1 MHFVRAITAAN
12 QRLER
17 LLGVEYAGSCCVM
30 AAGKEEASDMTVKAA
45 ESRVVDLSGMGLQHL
60 DTISLCVT
68 NAFTLI
74 LDKNQLTKLESVE
87 KCSDLVQLS
96 VANNRLVRMI
106 GVAKLISLQVLN
118 LPNNSIGNVEGLKD
132 LVHLEWLNLAG
143 NNIKTMEPVNSC
155 LALRHLDLSDNNI
168 SLIGD
173 LSKLLS
179 LQILLLHGNTIT
191 TLRSASSHLPPG
203 LNILSLAENE
213 IRDLNEV
220 SYLGFLRELEQL
232 SIMSNPCVMATPSL
246 PGFDYRPY
254 IVSWCLTLR
263 ILDGY
268 VIPQKESLKAEWL
281 YSQGKGRSFRPGQ
294 HVQLVQYLAS
304 VCPLTS
310 TPALQSAEDA
320 KLEKILNKQRLHQM
334 ELMEKFQNSSHIP
347 QSSPTQELSFQS
359 ERNSLTQNSSTHNVK
374 EPVIRINSWVG
385 ASDHGDQ
392 CHAVKEF
399 SPVLGQTAGYCCS
412 ELFLED
418 VQTDEDKLNCSL
430 LSSESMFMPVTAAV
444 SPLTP
449 SHDLSLP
456 RDTPAPEGDV
466 TSPFHLEKGAKHKD
480 SHDRKHQSATRGTEE
495 YGAWGGEASKKSKV
509 SGNKLFH
516 VSSPVQSCV
525 NFTSSIS
532 KCPESA
538 ALRKEHNLLDNKLP
552 KWAPMETSQKM
563 VGEDSKPDKSG
574 TSVTLNPDPE
584 LLNEMNKAAIKIQ
597 AHWRGFY
604 TRNSNQKAKE
614 IRCEIRL
621 RRMQEHVEYLTEEV
635 IRWRKECKEERIQRM
650 VQEEAVKFLWN
661 QVQSLQEWQ
670 MCMTQKENVALH
682 SDTKEPILPQHM
694 FIHSSEC
701 EPQSFLLNSH
711 LSPTSRQDTHLE
723 CSLLEFPDSGFQSS
737 DVTHNCLKDS
747 LNSHQSSSGSMS
759 TVVEVSREIVRKD
772 NECLTKEPGEPEAL
786 DSSHTQCS
794 KENSNS
800 EQDSSLIQQY
810 LNSVRQLDAAEDEPS
825 FSGRTECNSSS
836 DVSLCGASVEMSNSN
851 TRIPEALRQA
861 EKCVIE
867 TDIVESIGMQGKS
880 HEPVPEA
887 L

>member
-1 MHFVRAITAAN
+1 
-12 QRLER
+12 
-17 LLGVEYAGSCCVM
+17 M
-30 AAGKEEASDMTVKAA
+30 AAEKEEALEMTVKAL

-60 DTISLCVT
+60 DTVSLCPADT
-68 NAFTLI
+68 FTLI

-96 VANNRLVRMI
+96 VANNRLVRMN
-106 GVAKLISLQVLN
+106 GVAKLVNLRVLN

-143 NNIKTMEPVNSC
+143 NNIKSVEPVNGC
-155 LALRHLDLSDNNI
+155 LSLRHLDLSDNNI

-179 LQILLLHGNTIT
+179 LKILLLHGNTIT
-191 TLRSASSHLPPG
+191 TLRSASNHLPPD

-268 VIPQKESLKAEWL
+268 VISQKESLKAEWL

-320 KLEKILNKQRLHQM
+320 KLEKILNKQRLHQL
-334 ELMEKFQNSSHIP
+334 ELMEKFQNSSHIL
-347 QSSPTQELSFQS
+347 QSSPTQELLFQS
-359 ERNSLTQNSSTHNVK
+359 EYNSPTQSHTTHNVN
-374 EPVIRINSWVG
+374 EPVIRINSWVE
-385 ASDHGDQ
+385 ASGHGDQ
-392 CHAVKEF
+392 SYAIKPI
-399 SPVLGQTAGYCCS
+399 SPVLGQSVGCCQS
-412 ELFLED
+412 ELLLED
-418 VQTDEDKLNCSL
+418 IQTDEDKLNCSL
-430 LSSESMFMPVTAAV
+430 LSSESTFMPVTTAM
-444 SPLTP
+444 SPLSS
-449 SHDLSLP
+449 SHDLRLP
-456 RDTPAPEGDV
+456 GDILTPEGDV
-466 TSPFHLEKGAKHKD
+466 TPPLHLETKAKHKD
-480 SHDRKHQSATRGTEE
+480 SDDQKHQRAARRAEE
-495 YGAWGGEASKKSKV
+495 YGAWVGRASEKSKDG
-509 SGNKLFH
+509 SGSKLIH
-516 VSSPVQSCV
+516 VSSPVRSCV
-525 NFTSSIS
+525 NFTSSVS
-532 KCPESA
+532 KYLVST
-538 ALRKEHNLLDNKLP
+538 ALTKERNLLDNRLP
-552 KWAPMETSQKM
+552 NLAPMETGQKV

-574 TSVTLNPDPE
+574 TSVTLEPNSE
-584 LLNEMNKAAIKIQ
+584 FLNEINKAAIKIQ

-604 TRNSNQKAKE
+604 TRNWNPKAKE

-635 IRWRKECKEERIQRM
+635 IRWRKECEEERIQRM

-661 QVQSLQEWQ
+661 QVRSLQEWQ
-670 MCMTQKENVALH
+670 MSMTQKENVVLH

-694 FIHSSEC
+694 FIHPSEC
-701 EPQSFLLNSH
+701 KPQSFPLNSH
-711 LSPTSRQDTHLE
+711 LSPPSSEDTHLE
-723 CSLLEFPDSGFQSS
+723 CSLQEFPDSGFQSS
-737 DVTHNCLKDS
+737 DITHNYLKDS
-747 LNSHQSSSGSMS
+747 LNSCQSSSEGSTS
-759 TVVEVSREIVRKD
+759 TVVEASCEIVKKD
-772 NECLTKEPGEPEAL
+772 KDCLTKELAEPEAL
-786 DSSHTQCS
+786 DSSHTECS

-810 LNSVRQLDAAEDEPS
+810 LNSVRQLDAAEDEPNV
-825 FSGRTECNSSS
+825 SGRMECSSTN
-836 DVSLCGASVEMSNSN
+836 DVHDSPSGASVEVSGDNNNRIPESLCQAEECVIEIVDSIEVQERN
-851 TRIPEALRQA
+851 HEPIPEAL
-861 EKCVIE
+861 
-867 TDIVESIGMQGKS
+867 
-880 HEPVPEA
+880 
-887 L
+887 

>member
-268 VIPQKESLKAEWL
+268 VIPQKE
-281 YSQGKGRSFRPGQ
+281 
-294 HVQLVQYLAS
+294 
-304 VCPLTS
+304 
-310 TPALQSAEDA
+310 
-320 KLEKILNKQRLHQM
+320 RLHQM